1 MPEGPVVCD
10 TGPLIALSLVDHLQI
25 LQRLFRR
32 VAVPRAVLDEV
43 SAGGGERPGCQA
55 ILAADWF
62 EAVADVAPDPLLA
75 AELGAGE
82 AAAIASAYGV
92 GARLVLLDDR
102 KARRIATGAYKLRVM
117 GTAGVLVFAKRAGLI
132 PAVRPLLEV
141 MIARGYYLSQRL
153 VDQTTSAAGEAPELP
168 G

>member
-10 TGPLIALSLVDHLQI
+10 TGPLIALSLVDQLQI

-82 AAAIASAYGV
+82 AAAIASA
-92 GARLVLLDDR
+92 
-102 KARRIATGAYKLRVM
+102 
-117 GTAGVLVFAKRAGLI
+117 
-132 PAVRPLLEV
+132 
-141 MIARGYYLSQRL
+141 
-153 VDQTTSAAGEAPELP
+153 
-168 G
+168 